1 MSMPFG
7 PGTLY
12 TPDPTQSTDPS
23 QPGFALPTLS
33 LPTAAKNTVVEP
45 RLDKWQRQP
54 VAAGFATVTS
64 FADVDESG
72 QYVDS
77 FLYNG
82 TLDATLFLGWFFV
95 ATSTTYR
102 MKVKGKRTAGAGTLR
117 WFILTTGIGVV
128 DQHDS
133 TVFNA
138 GVYALD
144 TFTFTGLTPGTTYFL
159 SSFAAQ
165 GGVQGAFAI
174 ENSIEFQPVGGNV
187 PFLSTGFNFVRVP
200 ARAEY
205 ATRNGIFAGQFFE
218 GNPFI
223 WDLNAPFAQWSF
235 LTNASTVAVEA
246 FAALGGIPFS
256 YWVQDSDKDRPWSAT
271 SANLPNNAVLL
282 DVKNFP
288 ATGLNRRLK
297 VQAGSGTFNAGLIN
311 TTFMRAFY
319 FPAAANLAIDLPSRV
334 PLPVVGLGDSI
345 MAGSAA
351 AATPYRNY
359 LAAMAQAKLPIDAQ
373 LFAAGSMQVNDVA
386 SSGALVN
393 ATAAAIVRGSPNSL
407 FVNLGINDYATATL
421 GTKTAAL
428 TGTRL
433 GNLVTEALRR
443 QPGINVAIAGL
454 FPSHF
459 DGVPNVNGDTP
470 ADFSTAYNN
479 FVTAYAQPNVKF
491 FAAGPGAGPL
501 LSIAAGDF
509 LGDQLHLS
517 LQGEGKVARWLA
529 QSVLLF

>member
-1 MSMPFG
+1 MSNAPFG

-12 TPDPTQSTDPS
+12 TNDSAQATVPFPKDASPIV
-23 QPGFALPTLS
+23 S
-33 LPTAAKNTVVEP
+33 LPTAALNTVIEP

-64 FADVDESG
+64 FADVDSTG
-72 QYVDS
+72 RYVDS

-82 TLDATLFLGWFFV
+82 TLDATLFLGWMFV

-102 MKVKGKRTAGAGTLR
+102 MKVRGKRTAGAGTLR
-117 WFILTTGIGVV
+117 WFILTTGIVVV

-138 GVYALD
+138 GVYAQD
-144 TFTFTGLTPGTTYFL
+144 VFTFTGLTPGTTYFV

-174 ENSIEFQPVGGNV
+174 ENSIEFQPVGGTV
-187 PFLSTGFNFVRVP
+187 PWLSTGNNIVRVP
-200 ARAEY
+200 ARHEY
-205 ATRNGIFAGQFFE
+205 ATRNGVFAGQFFE

-223 WDLNAPFAQWSF
+223 WDLNAPFAAWTF
-235 LTNASTVAVEA
+235 LTDANQIAVEA
-246 FAALGGIPFS
+246 FAALGGIPFCYS
-256 YWVQDSDKDRPWSAT
+256 VQDSDMLRPYALT
-271 SANLPNNAVLL
+271 SANAPNNACFL
-282 DVKNFP
+282 DTQIFP
-288 ATGLNRRLK
+288 TGLMRRLQ
-297 VQAGSGTFNAGLIN
+297 VQAGVANFNAGILN
-311 TTFMRAFY
+311 TTFMRCFM
-319 FPAAANLAIDLPSRV
+319 FPASANLQVELPSRV

-345 MAGSAA
+345 MVGSAA
-351 AATPYRNY
+351 GGTPFRNY
-359 LAAMAQAKLPIDAQ
+359 LAAMAEAKLPVDVQ
-373 LFAAGSMQVNDVA
+373 LLAAGSMQVNDVA
-386 SSGALVN
+386 SSGAQVN
-393 ATAAAIVRGSPNSL
+393 ANAAAIVRGQPNTL